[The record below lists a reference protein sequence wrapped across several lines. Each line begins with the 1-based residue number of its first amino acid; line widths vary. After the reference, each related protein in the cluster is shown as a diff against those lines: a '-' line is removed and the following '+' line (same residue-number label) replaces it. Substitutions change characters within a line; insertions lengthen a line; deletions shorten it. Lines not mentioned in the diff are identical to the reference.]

1 MSDVNL
7 EIIQP
12 TSDII
17 SGSYDHIILP
27 GIDGYFG
34 VSANHTPFITILKS
48 GVAQLY
54 KGDKVSKLAIHD
66 GFCTV
71 EENKVIILCEVLE
84 KEEEIDLNRA
94 ESAKERAEQRMKSN
108 DESINFRRAEAA
120 LKRAI
125 TRLEI
130 KSKDLG

>member
-1 MSDVNL
+1 MPDVYL

-12 TSDII
+12 TSSVF
-17 SGSYDHIILP
+17 SGHYDHIILP
-27 GIDGYFG
+27 GTEGYFG

-48 GVAQLY
+48 GIAQLY
-54 KGDKVSKLAIHD
+54 KEDVVTKIAIHD

-71 EENKVIILCEVLE
+71 EENKITILCEILE
-84 KEEEIDLNRA
+84 REEQIDINRA
-94 ESAKERAEQRMKSN
+94 ESAKERAERRMKST

-120 LKRAI
+120 LKRAL

-130 KSKDLG
+130 KNNELR